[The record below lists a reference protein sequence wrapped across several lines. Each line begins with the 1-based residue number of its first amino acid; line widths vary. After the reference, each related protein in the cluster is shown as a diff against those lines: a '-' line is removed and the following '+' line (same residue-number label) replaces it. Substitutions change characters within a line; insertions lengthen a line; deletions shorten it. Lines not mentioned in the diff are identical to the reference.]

1 MQKRISRQ
9 AGAAN
14 VSRIPVNF
22 GFNQNYMALCLVAFD
37 MGRAFTQFLEKSW
50 PRGFEGK
57 VDWLIS

>member
-22 GFNQNYMALCLVAFD
+22 GFNQNHMALYGVIID
-37 MGRAFTQFLEKSW
+37 MQAIFAQIG
-50 PRGFEGK
+50 
-57 VDWLIS
+57 